1 MIVVNDRV
9 SLEEAELDFE
19 FIRSSGPGGQNV
31 NKVSTAVRLRF
42 DATNS
47 PSLPEDVRR
56 RLLTLAG
63 RRIGGDGFLTILAQ
77 TARTQ
82 DANRREAV
90 DRLVEL
96 IAKACE
102 RPKPRRPSRPTLGS
116 QKRRL
121 ESKRKHSETKSRR
134 RDSNSSDD

>member
-9 SLEEAELDFE
+9 SLDESELGFE

-42 DATNS
+42 DATGS
-47 PSLPEDVRR
+47 PSLPEEVRR
-56 RLLTLAG
+56 RLITLGG
-63 RRIGGDGFLTILAQ
+63 RRIGSDGFLTILAQ

-82 DANRREAV
+82 ESNRREAI

-96 IAKACE
+96 VAKACE

-121 ESKRKHSETKSRR
+121 EAKRKHSEAKSRR
-134 RDSNSSDD
+134 KGPGTTDY

>member
-56 RLLTLAG
+56 RLMTLAG

-82 DANRREAV
+82 DANRRDAV

-121 ESKRKHSETKSRR
+121 ASKKKHSETKLRR
-134 RDSNSSDD
+134 RDAGSSDD

>member
-90 DRLVEL
+90 ERLVEL

-102 RPKPRRPSRPTLGS
+102 RPKPRRPSKPTLGS

-134 RDSNSSDD
+134 RDLGSSED

>member
-1 MIVVNDRV
+1 MIEVNGRV
-9 SLEEAELDFE
+9 AIDEAELDFE

-56 RLLTLAG
+56 RLFTLAG

-77 TARTQ
+77 TERTQ
-82 DANRREAV
+82 EANRRAAV
-90 DRLVEL
+90 ERLVEL

-116 QKRRL
+116 QQRRL
-121 ESKRKHSETKSRR
+121 ASKKKHSETKARR
-134 RDSNSSDD
+134 RDLGAPED

>member
-1 MIVVNDRV
+1 MIEVNPRV
-9 SLEEAELDFE
+9 SLDESELDFE

-56 RLLTLAG
+56 RLFTLAG

-77 TARTQ
+77 SERTQ
-82 DANRREAV
+82 ESNRREAI

-102 RPKPRRPSRPTLGS
+102 RPKPRRPSKPTHGS
-116 QKRRL
+116 QLRRL
-121 ESKRKHSETKSRR
+121 ASKKKHSEAKSRR
-134 RDSNSSDD
+134 KGPGTSDD

>member
-1 MIVVNDRV
+1 MIEVNPRV
-9 SLEEAELDFE
+9 SLDESELGFE

-56 RLLTLAG
+56 RLFTLAG

-77 TARTQ
+77 SERTQ
-82 DANRREAV
+82 ESNRREAI

-102 RPKPRRPSRPTLGS
+102 RPKPRRPSKPTYGS
-116 QKRRL
+116 QLRRL
-121 ESKRKHSETKSRR
+121 ASKKKHSANKARR
-134 RDSNSSDD
+134 KDPGSSEE

>member
-1 MIVVNDRV
+1 MIEVNPRV
-9 SLEEAELDFE
+9 SLDESELDFE

-56 RLLTLAG
+56 RLFTLAG

-77 TARTQ
+77 SERTQ
-82 DANRREAV
+82 ESNRREAI

-102 RPKPRRPSRPTLGS
+102 RPKPRRPSKPTHGS
-116 QKRRL
+116 QLRRL
-121 ESKRKHSETKSRR
+121 ASKKKHSASKARR
-134 RDSNSSDD
+134 KDLGTSDD